1 MPAAPIEHPGAHAG
15 APADAHRPLDDFDLA
30 LGDGEVGFAVDV
42 ELYPLDAI
50 YGAVHLLLDRAY
62 VYLSRPDPR
71 RVHVRLRPRGDE
83 GGDLEAAAGEL
94 ANELLNQVLRARIG
108 ARMAAVRELYL
119 QRAFFAQTPT
129 HSAMDA
135 ARAEEGATASADSD
149 LFDELAFDLPWDD

>member
-1 MPAAPIEHPGAHAG
+1 MPAA
-15 APADAHRPLDDFDLA
+15 ADAEAVSVTAPDRRPDDFELA
-30 LGDGEVGFAVDV
+30 FGAGEVGFAVDV

-50 YGAVHLLLDRAY
+50 YGAARLVLDRVY

-71 RVHVRLRPRGDE
+71 RVHVRLRPRGGDDA
-83 GGDLEAAAGEL
+83 DLEAVAGEL
-94 ANELLNQVLRARIG
+94 ANELLNQVLRARVG

-135 ARAEEGATASADSD
+135 ARAEEGGTSSADSD